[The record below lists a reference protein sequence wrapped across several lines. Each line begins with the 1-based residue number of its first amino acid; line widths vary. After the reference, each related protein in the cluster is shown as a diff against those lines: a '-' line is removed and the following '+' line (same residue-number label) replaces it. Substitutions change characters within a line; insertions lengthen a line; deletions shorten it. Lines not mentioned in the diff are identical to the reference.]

1 VLKIV
6 SLTGI
11 QNYDK
16 FGYHYHS
23 HLKMP
28 FRDQIFNIK
37 SDRDFNSLALEIF
50 RYQYEYNPVYH
61 DFVDYLKV
69 NPSSVIDFRSIP
81 FLPVT
86 MFRTHR
92 VITGNR
98 DPVRIFL
105 SSGTTDMRRS
115 KHLIVD
121 ISIYEQSLLKC
132 FERFYGD
139 VSGYKILGLV
149 PAPKE
154 NPDSSLGFM
163 VQYLMEKAHP
173 GESNIFLHDHSA
185 LQKKILSLRAKGQ
198 RIILIGLTSALIA
211 FSELFQVTC
220 PGLIIMETG
229 GMKGMGKEMIREALH
244 EILCD
249 RFSVTDIHSEYGMTE
264 ILSQAYSKGNGLF
277 SCPPWMK
284 ILIRDTNDPFTL
296 IKAGQTGGIN
306 IIDLANFNSCSFIE
320 TQDLGKIY
328 EDARFEVLGRFD
340 YSDMRGC
347 NLMVV

>member
-1 VLKIV
+1 MLKIV

-37 SDRDFNSLALEIF
+37 SDGDFNNLALEIF
-50 RYQYEYNPVYH
+50 RYQYAYNPDYH

-69 NPSSVIDFRSIP
+69 NPSSVIDFRRIP
-81 FLPVT
+81 FLPVS

-92 VITGNR
+92 VITGNH
-98 DPVRIFL
+98 DPVRIFF
-105 SSGTTDMRRS
+105 SSGTTDVRRS
-115 KHLIVD
+115 KHFIVD

-132 FERFYGD
+132 FEHFYGD
-139 VSGYKILGLV
+139 VSVYKILGLV
-149 PAPKE
+149 PAAKE

-185 LQKKILSLRAKGQ
+185 LKNKILSLKAEGQ

-211 FSELFQVTC
+211 FSELFPVTF
-220 PGLIIMETG
+220 PGLIVMETG
-229 GMKGMGKEMIREALH
+229 GMKGMGKEMIRGALH

-249 RFSVTDIHSEYGMTE
+249 RFGVTVIHSEYGMTE
-264 ILSQAYSKGNGLF
+264 ILSQAYSKGDGLF

-284 ILIRDTNDPFTL
+284 ILIRDTNDPFTF
-296 IKAGQTGGIN
+296 IKARQTGGIN

-328 EDARFEVLGRFD
+328 EDSRFEVLGRFD
-340 YSDMRGC
+340 NSELRGC